1 MWVSVEQELVLYGF
15 GKEVE
20 EFPRGLREVSLDV
33 FSNSRRKWLRDD
45 LIDLLDKDVNLGNEL
60 DEPFGHEDHTILLLA
75 LISLAYDV
83 GELIGDLLKGHGVLF
98 DLLTYEDPVNASLK
112 SALKSNVRCRSSH
125 ESDEVV
131 ISLAGEGIHAQ
142 VSDSLR
148 VSLCGCVEAE
158 TNLDVLI
165 LEVTIDGLRAAND
178 SALGLMLL
186 KVFSKQASICV

>member
-1 MWVSVEQELVLYGF
+1 MWVSVEQELVLDGF

-20 EFPRGLREVSLDV
+20 EFPRSLREVSLDM

-45 LIDLLDKDVNLGNEL
+45 LIDFLDKDVHLGDEL
-60 DEPFGHEDHTILLLA
+60 DEAFRHKDHTILLLA

-112 SALKSNVRCRSSH
+112 CALKSNVRCRSSH

-148 VSLCGCVEAE
+148 VSLSGCVEAE
-158 TNLDVLI
+158 THLDVLV
-165 LEVTIDGLRAAND
+165 LEVSVDGLRAAND

-186 KVFSKQASICV
+186 KVLSKEASICV